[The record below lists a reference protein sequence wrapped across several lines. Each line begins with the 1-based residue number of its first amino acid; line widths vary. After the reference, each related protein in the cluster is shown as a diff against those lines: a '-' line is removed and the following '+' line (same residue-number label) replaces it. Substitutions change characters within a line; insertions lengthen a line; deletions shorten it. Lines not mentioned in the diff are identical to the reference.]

1 MKIYKKKLK
10 NVRRRK
16 TTRNEE
22 EKKIQKQLIFQIEKT
37 EYNQPIQKKQY
48 QNQDQMRINYINQ
61 IKKNIY

>member
-16 TTRNEE
+16 TIRNEE
-22 EKKIQKQLIFQIEKT
+22 EKKIQKQLIFQIKKT
-37 EYNQPIQKKQY
+37 EYNLLIQNKQY

>member
-1 MKIYKKKLK
+1 MSEEEKV
-10 NVRRRK
+10 NNK
-16 TTRNEE
+16 TSKNEE

-37 EYNQPIQKKQY
+37 EYNQHIQNKQY

>member
-48 QNQDQMRINYINQ
+48 QNQDQMRINYIN
-61 IKKNIY
+61 

>member
-1 MKIYKKKLK
+1 MSEEEKQQEMKKK
-10 NVRRRK
+10 
-16 TTRNEE
+16 
-22 EKKIQKQLIFQIEKT
+22 KKIQKQLIFQIEKT